1 MSRAPHE
8 PAPSGP
14 ARSFDPVVAPWL
26 FPLLVLAVLVLVRIY
41 APGFAEKPELF
52 SLDLALKVRAKTDQ
66 AEALD
71 PEIRFVELSM
81 DEEWAKRLATVGE
94 YATVA
99 GLLKTL
105 ASLEAGVIA
114 VDIIHSHGRIED
126 QQLLAAAIREIEET
140 TDTRIVLATSIE
152 GTAKRYLL
160 RPLPRAGGE
169 AFAQGIVNVPA
180 DRHWREYQ
188 LVYRFEGQTL
198 PSFALAAFGA
208 SRPAALAPNAVSEGI
223 MEWKGLGPD
232 GKSATFRGDES
243 RLFLNLRHSYFDDRY
258 DDRHDPKVLGR
269 KWSVEEVERAAAN
282 TGEASPLAGSIVIV
296 GFDEETDGKPTTHG
310 ATEPGMFLHATA
322 LHDLKHGTAI
332 RPASPALDLS
342 ILCVTA
348 LLAACAF
355 SLARRKRW
363 LILVSLV
370 SITAIL
376 AAGWTSIWVLHLL
389 PASISAAA
397 LWGFAV
403 FLEVGRRWT
412 FEARERTRR
421 DAMLGFYF
429 SPAVLKQV
437 MQNLDMIRPRGGQV
451 AVLLSDMRGFT
462 TLCES
467 GEVER
472 VFELLNRL
480 FAVETDAALRENGS
494 LARFAGD
501 QFLAYWGAPEPCDDA
516 ADRALR
522 AAVEI
527 QDALRSRREAPSA
540 DELDSWLHI
549 GIGLHYGRALV
560 GHVGSRSYRDY
571 NLVGDTVNTTA
582 RIESLTKN
590 YAAAVLASG
599 EFVAALRTKPVTLL
613 LDRVQV
619 KGRSSGT
626 ELHAVF
632 SAADDPG
639 GAARESWSRAFA
651 LYEGKDFAEAAAAF
665 ATLTNHPHATLA
677 TSAKLLGS
685 RCAAF
690 AKEPPADWD
699 GVYELT
705 SK

>member
-1 MSRAPHE
+1 VSRRAPH
-8 PAPSGP
+8 PVPDGT
-14 ARSFDPVVAPWL
+14 ARFFDPVAAPWF
-26 FPLLVLAVLVLVRIY
+26 FPLLVLSVLVLVRIQV
-41 APGFAEKPELF
+41 PGFAEKPELF
-52 SLDLALKVRAKTDQ
+52 SLDLALKVRAMTGR
-66 AEALD
+66 AGALD

-105 ASLEAGVIA
+105 ASLEASVIA
-114 VDIIHSHGRIED
+114 VDIIHSYGRIED
-126 QQLLAAAIREIEET
+126 QQVLAAAIREIQET
-140 TDTRIVLATSIE
+140 TDARIVLASSIE
-152 GTAKRYLL
+152 GTDDKHLL
-160 RPLPRAGGE
+160 RPLQRAGGE

-188 LVYRFEGQTL
+188 LVYRFKGETL

-208 SRPAALAPNAVSEGI
+208 SRPAALAPKAVSEGV

-243 RLFLNLRHSYFDDRY
+243 RLFLNLPHSYFDDRY
-258 DDRHDPKVLGR
+258 DDRHDPKILGR

-282 TGEASPLAGSIVIV
+282 TGEASPLAGSIVFL

-310 ATEPGMFLHATA
+310 AMEPGMFLHATA

-332 RPASPALDLS
+332 RPAPPALDLS
-342 ILCVTA
+342 ILFATA

-376 AAGWTSIWVLHLL
+376 AAGWASIWYFHLL

-412 FEARERTRR
+412 LEARERTRR

-437 MQNLDMIRPRGGQV
+437 MQDLDMIRPRGGEV
-451 AVLLSDMRGFT
+451 AVLLSDLRGFT

-480 FAVETDAALRENGS
+480 FAIETDAALREDGS

-527 QDALRSRREAPSA
+527 QDALRSRREAPAA
-540 DELDSWLHI
+540 DELDSRLHI
-549 GIGLHYGRALV
+549 GIGLHCGPALV

-571 NLVGDTVNTTA
+571 NIVGDTVNTTS
-582 RIESLTKN
+582 RIESLTKH

-613 LDRVQV
+613 LDRVQL
-619 KGRSSGT
+619 KGRSRGT
-626 ELHAVF
+626 GLHAVF

-639 GAARESWSRAFA
+639 AAARESWSRAFA
-651 LYEGKDFAEAAAAF
+651 LYEGSDFAEAAAAF
-665 ATLTNHPHATLA
+665 KTLTNHPHATLA

-690 AKEPPADWD
+690 AKKPPADWD
-699 GVYELT
+699 GVFELT

>member
-1 MSRAPHE
+1 MSRAEHDTTLR
-8 PAPSGP
+8 GP
-14 ARSFDPVVAPWL
+14 ARSFDPVAASWF
-26 FPLLVLAVLVLVRIY
+26 FPLLVFAALVLVRIY
-41 APGFAEKPELF
+41 APRFAEKPELL
-52 SLDLALKVRAKTDQ
+52 SLDLALKVRAATGR

-81 DEEWAKRLATVGE
+81 DEEWARRLATDGE

-99 GLLKTL
+99 GLLRTL
-105 ASLEAGVIA
+105 ASLEAGVVA
-114 VDIIHSHGRIED
+114 VDIIHSYGRIED

-140 TDTRIVLATSIE
+140 TDTRIVLAASIE
-152 GTAKRYLL
+152 GHEEPYLL

-169 AFAQGIVNVPA
+169 EFAQGIVNVPA
-180 DRHWREYQ
+180 DRHWREYR
-188 LVYRFEGQTL
+188 LVYRFGEQTL

-208 SRPAALAPNAVSEGI
+208 SRPAALAPKAVAAGV
-223 MEWKGLGPD
+223 MEWKALGRD
-232 GKSATFRGDES
+232 GKPATFRGDGS
-243 RLFLNLRHSYFDDRY
+243 RIYLNLRHSYFDDSY
-258 DDRHDPKVLGR
+258 DKGHDPEVLGR
-269 KWSVEEVERAAAN
+269 KWSVAEVERAAAN
-282 TGEASPLAGSIVIV
+282 AGEASPLAGSVV
-296 GFDEETDGKPTTHG
+296 FLGFDEETDGKPTTHG

-322 LHDLKHGTAI
+322 LHDLKHGSAI

-342 ILCVTA
+342 ILLATS

-363 LILVSLV
+363 LILVSVL
-370 SITAIL
+370 SISAIL
-376 AAGWTSIWVLHLL
+376 AAGWGSIWVLHLL
-389 PASISAAA
+389 PASISTAA

-412 FEARERTRR
+412 LEARERTRR

-467 GEVER
+467 GQVER

-480 FAVETDAALRENGS
+480 FAIETDAALRENGS

-501 QFLAYWGAPEPCDDA
+501 QFLAYWGAPEPCEDA

-527 QDALRSRREAPSA
+527 QDALRGRRESPSA

-549 GIGLHYGRALV
+549 GIGLHYGRGLV

-599 EFVAALRTKPVTLL
+599 EFVAALRAKPVALL

-619 KGRSSGT
+619 KGRSSAT

-632 SAADDPG
+632 SSADDPG
-639 GAARESWSRAFA
+639 AGARESWSRAFA
-651 LYEGKDFAEAAAAF
+651 LYEEKDFAGAAAAF

-677 TSAKLLGS
+677 TSAKLLGA
-685 RCAAF
+685 RCAVF
-690 AKEPPADWD
+690 LKEPPSDWD

>member
-1 MSRAPHE
+1 
-8 PAPSGP
+8 
-14 ARSFDPVVAPWL
+14 L

-188 LVYRFEGQTL
+188 LVYRFKGETL

-208 SRPAALAPNAVSEGI
+208 SRPAALAPKAVSEGV

-332 RPASPALDLS
+332 RPASTALDLS

-376 AAGWTSIWVLHLL
+376 AAGWASIWVLHLL

-437 MQNLDMIRPRGGQV
+437 MQNLDMIRPRGGKV

-632 SAADDPG
+632 SATDDPG
-639 GAARESWSRAFA
+639 AAARESWSRAFA
-651 LYEGKDFAEAAAAF
+651 LYEGNDFAEAAAAF

>member
-1 MSRAPHE
+1 VSRAPQD
-8 PAPSGP
+8 PAPGGP
-14 ARSFDPVVAPWL
+14 ARTFDPVVAPWF
-26 FPLLVLAVLVLVRIY
+26 FPFFVLAALVLLRIY
-41 APGFAEKPELF
+41 APGLAEKPELF
-52 SLDLALKVRAKTDQ
+52 SLDLALKVRAATGH

-71 PEIRFVELSM
+71 PEIRFVEVRY
-81 DEEWAKRLATVGE
+81 EELARRFAADGE
-94 YATVA
+94 YATMA
-99 GLLKTL
+99 GLLEML
-105 ASLEAGVIA
+105 ASLGAGVIA
-114 VDIIHSHGRIED
+114 VDIIHSYGRIED
-126 QQLLAAAIREIEET
+126 QQILAAAIREIEET
-140 TDTRIVLATSIE
+140 TDTRIVLAASIE
-152 GTAKRYLL
+152 GTEDKHLL
-160 RPLPRAGGE
+160 RPLPHAGGE
-169 AFAQGIVNVPA
+169 EFAQGIVNVPA

-188 LVYRFEGQTL
+188 LVYRFKGETL

-208 SRPAALAPNAVSEGI
+208 SRSAPLAPKTVSEGA
-223 MEWKGLGPD
+223 MEWKALGPD
-232 GKSATFRGDES
+232 GKPASFHGDES
-243 RLFLNLRHSYFDDRY
+243 RLFLNLRHSYFEDHY
-258 DDRHDPKVLGR
+258 DERHQPPVLGR
-269 KWSVEEVERAAAN
+269 KWSVGEVERAAAN
-282 TGEASPLAGSIVIV
+282 TGEASPLAGSVV
-296 GFDEETDGKPTTHG
+296 FLGFDEETDGKPTTHG

-332 RPASPALDLS
+332 RPAPLALDLT
-342 ILCVTA
+342 ILLATA
-348 LLAACAF
+348 LLAAFAF

-363 LILVSLV
+363 LILVSAL

-376 AAGWTSIWVLHLL
+376 VAGWGSIWSLHLL

-451 AVLLSDMRGFT
+451 AVLLSDLRGFT

-480 FAVETDAALRENGS
+480 FAIETDAALRENGS

-522 AAVEI
+522 AALGI
-527 QDALRSRREAPSA
+527 QDALRVRRGSPAA

-582 RIESLTKN
+582 RIESLTKH

-599 EFVAALRTKPVTLL
+599 EFVAALGSKPVTLL

-632 SAADDPG
+632 SPADDPG
-639 GAARESWSRAFA
+639 AAARESWARAFA
-651 LYEGKDFAEAAAAF
+651 LYEGNDFAGAAAAF

-677 TSAKLLGS
+677 TSAKLLAS
-685 RCAAF
+685 RCATF

>member
-1 MSRAPHE
+1 VSRAPHDS
-8 PAPSGP
+8 APGGP
-14 ARSFDPVVAPWL
+14 ARSFDPVAAPWF
-26 FPLLVLAVLVLVRIY
+26 FPLLVFAALVLVRIY
-41 APGFAEKPELF
+41 APGYAEKPELF
-52 SLDLALKVRAKTDQ
+52 SLDLALKVRAATGR

-81 DEEWAKRLATVGE
+81 DEEWARRLATDGE

-105 ASLEAGVIA
+105 ASLEAGVVA
-114 VDIIHSHGRIED
+114 VDIIHSYGRIED

-140 TDTRIVLATSIE
+140 TDTRIVLAASIE
-152 GTAKRYLL
+152 GHEEPYLL

-169 AFAQGIVNVPA
+169 EFAQGIVNVPA
-180 DRHWREYQ
+180 DRHWREYR
-188 LVYRFEGQTL
+188 LVYGFGERTL

-208 SRPAALAPNAVSEGI
+208 SRPAALAPKAVAAGV
-223 MEWKGLGPD
+223 MEWKGLGRD
-232 GKSATFRGDES
+232 GKPAIFRGDGS
-243 RLFLNLRHSYFDDRY
+243 RLYLNLRHSYFDDSY
-258 DDRHDPKVLGR
+258 DKRHDPEVLGR
-269 KWSVEEVERAAAN
+269 KWSVAEVERAAAN
-282 TGEASPLAGSIVIV
+282 LGEASPLAGSVV
-296 GFDEETDGKPTTHG
+296 LLGFDEETDGKPTTHG
-310 ATEPGMFLHATA
+310 ATEPGMFLHGTA

-342 ILCVTA
+342 ILLATA

-363 LILVSLV
+363 LILVSVL

-376 AAGWTSIWVLHLL
+376 AAGWASIWFLHLL

-412 FEARERTRR
+412 LEARERTRR

-467 GEVER
+467 GQVER

-480 FAVETDAALRENGS
+480 FAIETDAALRENGS

-501 QFLAYWGAPEPCDDA
+501 QFLAYWGAPEPCEDA

-522 AAVEI
+522 AAGEI
-527 QDALRSRREAPSA
+527 QDALRSRREATSA

-549 GIGLHYGRALV
+549 GIGLHYGRGLV

-599 EFVAALRTKPVTLL
+599 EFVAALRAKPVALL

-619 KGRSSGT
+619 KGRSGAT

-639 GAARESWSRAFA
+639 AGARESWSRAFA
-651 LYEGKDFAEAAAAF
+651 LYAGNDFAGAAAAF

-677 TSAKLLGS
+677 TSARLLAA

-690 AKEPPADWD
+690 VKDPPADWD